1 METLNMAREEI
12 EIIKVYVS
20 SDGRCGPLISNPVC
34 REFDN
39 DLTLRLFRDETTEA
53 AKVVCTVGHQFGGGW
68 LSDRRGHNKFQ
79 TFMDASHL
87 TVSRAGS
94 SLHLKRRGI
103 LWACLYFADI
113 ESMHGALQL

>member
-1 METLNMAREEI
+1 MFSTSESPILDFFLL
-12 EIIKVYVS
+12 IIW
-20 SDGRCGPLISNPVC
+20 N

-39 DLTLRLFRDETTEA
+39 DLTLRLYRDEVTEA
-53 AKVVCTVGHQFGGGW
+53 AKVVCTIGPQYGAGGYI
-68 LSDRRGHNKFQ
+68 DRRAPPNKFQ
-79 TFMDASHL
+79 TFIDASFL

-113 ESMHGALQL
+113 ESTDSTLIIGRI

>member
-1 METLNMAREEI
+1 VRNLRHSLLAIFHADRAFI
-12 EIIKVYVS
+12 Y
-20 SDGRCGPLISNPVC
+20 

-39 DLTLRLFRDETTEA
+39 DLTLRLYRDETTEA
-53 AKVVCTVGHQFGGGW
+53 AKVVCTVGQPYSGGW
-68 LSDRRGHNKFQ
+68 VNDRRGHAKFQ
-79 TFMDASHL
+79 TFIDASLL

-113 ESMHGALQL
+113 ESM